1 MADGT
6 SDDLETVMVVGS
18 GPIVIGQAAE
28 FDYSGSQAC
37 KALRELG
44 YEVILVNSNPATIQT
59 DKEIADKIYLEPLD
73 PQIVADLLRREQ
85 PDGFLG
91 TLGGQTGLNLT
102 ADLDEMGVFEEVG
115 VEVMGTSVETIHL
128 AEDREKFIDLME
140 EIDEPVSESYPVNSL
155 EEAFEAVKRTGYPVV
170 IRPAYTLGGT
180 GGGVAETE
188 EEFRQ
193 IVQNGLERSQV
204 NQVLIDES
212 LLGWVEYEYEVMR
225 DSRDNC
231 MIVCNME
238 NVDPM
243 GLHTGESIVTAPAQ
257 ILSDEEHQMLR
268 SHALKIIRALDIQG
282 GCNIQFCVH
291 PETREYSVIEV
302 NPRVSRSSALA
313 SKVTGYPIAKIAAQI
328 ATGRTL
334 DDIPNDIIQDV
345 PAGFEPTIDY
355 CVVKMPRWPFDRFP
369 QVDDEL
375 TTQMKSTGEAM
386 AIGRSFE
393 AALQKAIRS
402 LDIGRDGI
410 CADGR
415 EPETD
420 REVLVESLENPNDK
434 RIFAVYDA
442 FRAGMSLEEIHEA
455 CSIPPFYLNKILNLH
470 EFAENLRGR
479 SLEDLEEEELDR
491 AKQMGFSYGQ
501 LTHLLET
508 DRDPMDLRTDHT
520 LRPKYKMVDT
530 CAGEF
535 EAETPYYYSSYENRG
550 SDQILDEDPSAPT
563 DGRKVMVLGGGP
575 IRIGQGIEF
584 DYCCVHASIAL
595 RDEGVESIMVNNNP
609 ETVSTDYDTS
619 DRLYFEPLT
628 LESVMELVDRENPDG
643 VIVQFGG
650 QTPLN
655 IAVALEEQGVHILG
669 TSSESIHRAEDREQF
684 SQALDRLGIP
694 QADFGTG
701 FSTEDAREIAH
712 EIGYPVL
719 VRPSYVLG
727 GKTMEIVYDDDEL
740 EQFMSRAVRVNRE
753 HPILVDKFL
762 EGSTEVDVDA
772 VSDGEDVFIGGI
784 MEHIEEAGIHSG
796 DSACVLPAQ
805 TIPEEVLS
813 TIKTYTRQLAREL
826 NVVGV
831 LNIQFAVHEG
841 TVYLLEANPR
851 ASRTIPFVSKS
862 VGVPLAK
869 IATRVMLGASLEEL
883 GCVGEGEPKHVS
895 VKESVFP
902 FEKLPGVD
910 PVLGPEMKSTGE
922 VMGLDHD
929 YGRAFYK
936 AQLAAG
942 NRLPTEGRLLVSV
955 SNRKKEAILP
965 VVEDFDSM
973 GFDLT
978 ATRGTRDFLRDHGVE
993 AEVVNKV
1000 SEGSPHIVDHMLER
1014 AYDLIIN
1021 IPTRGKR
1028 PHTDGFAIRRRA
1040 IDLAVPYITT
1050 VSAAR
1055 AASQAVRSVH
1065 RERGAPDERGTSII
1079 AAAGG

>member
-1 MADGT
+1 MVTKKNPDI
-6 SDDLETVMVVGS
+6 DTVMVVGS

-28 FDYSGSQAC
+28 FD

-44 YEVILVNSNPATIQT
+44 YKVILVNSNPATIQT
-59 DKEIADKIYLEPLD
+59 DKEIADKIYIEPLD
-73 PQIVADLLRREQ
+73 PEIVADLVREEQ

-102 ADLDEMGVFEEVG
+102 ADLDEMGVFDEVG

-128 AEDREKFIDLME
+128 AEDREKFLDLME
-140 EIDEPVSESYPVNSL
+140 EIDEPVSESYAVNSV
-155 EEAFEAVKRTGYPVV
+155 EEAYEAVEKTGYPVV
-170 IRPAYTLGGT
+170 VRPAYTLGGT
-180 GGGVAETE
+180 GGGVADTE
-188 EEFRQ
+188 EEFEE
-193 IVQNGLERSQV
+193 IVKSGLERSQV

-225 DSRDNC
+225 DKNDNC

-243 GLHTGESIVTAPAQ
+243 GMHTGESIVTAPAQ
-257 ILSDEEHQMLR
+257 ILSDEEHQLLR
-268 SHALKIIRALDIQG
+268 SKALKIIRALDIQG
-282 GCNIQFCVH
+282 GCNIQFCVN
-291 PETREYSVIEV
+291 PETRDYSVIEV

-313 SKVTGYPIAKIAAQI
+313 SKVTGYPIAKISAQI
-328 ATGRTL
+328 ATGMTL
-334 DDIPNDIIQDV
+334 DEIPNDIIKDV

-369 QVDDEL
+369 QVDKEL

-386 AIGRSFE
+386 AIGRRFE

-402 LDIGRDGI
+402 LDTGHDGITANGRDH
-410 CADGR
+410 
-415 EPETD
+415 ETD
-420 REVLVESLENPNDK
+420 HDILQERLENPTDE
-434 RIFAVYDA
+434 RIYAVYDA
-442 FRAGMSLEEIHEA
+442 FKAGMTLDEIHEY
-455 CSIPPFYLNKILNLH
+455 CQIPPFYLSKI
-470 EFAENLRGR
+470 ENIYEYEQKLAGR
-479 SLEDLEEEELDR
+479 SLEDLSEDELDR
-491 AKQMGFSYGQ
+491 AKQLGFSYNQ
-501 LTHLLET
+501 ITNILET
-508 DRDPMDLRTDHT
+508 DADPMELRTDHD
-520 LRPKYKMVDT
+520 LKPKYKMVDT

-550 SDQILDEDPSAPT
+550 SDNILDHDPSAPT
-563 DGRKVMVLGGGP
+563 DNKKVMVLGGGP

-595 RDEGVESIMVNNNP
+595 REENVESIMVNNNP

-628 LESVMELVDRENPDG
+628 VESVMELVDREDPDG

-655 IAVALEEQGVHILG
+655 IAAELEKQGVNVLG
-669 TSSESIHRAEDREQF
+669 TSSESIDRAENRQHF
-684 SQALDRLGIP
+684 TKALDRLGIP

-701 FSTEDAREIAH
+701 YSVEEAKEIAH
-712 EIGYPVL
+712 DIGYPVL

-727 GKTMEIVYDDDEL
+727 GKTMEIVYDDEEL
-740 EQFMSRAVRVNRE
+740 EQFMDRAVKVNQE
-753 HPILVDKFL
+753 HPILIDKFL

-796 DSACVLPAQ
+796 DSACVLPPQ
-805 TIPEEVLS
+805 TIDDEILE
-813 TIKTYTRQLAREL
+813 TIKDHTRKLADEL
-826 NVVGV
+826 DVVGV

-862 VGVPLAK
+862 VDVPLAK
-869 IATRVMLGASLEEL
+869 IATKVMLGRSLEEL
-883 GCVGEGEPKHVS
+883 GYSGEGKAEHVS

-922 VMGLDHD
+922 VMGIDHD
-929 YGRAFYK
+929 YGRAYSK

-942 NRLPTEGRLLVSV
+942 NRLPMDGTIFISV
-955 SNRKKEAILP
+955 SDRKKEEILP
-965 VVEDFDSM
+965 IARGFGEM
-973 GFDLT
+973 GFNLMATVGTKEFLNDNNVRADL
-978 ATRGTRDFLRDHGVE
+978 
-993 AEVVNKV
+993 VNKV
-1000 SEGSPHIVDHMLER
+1000 SEGSPHVVDLMLDREI
-1014 AYDLIIN
+1014 DLIIN
-1021 IPTRGKR
+1021 IPTKGKR
-1028 PHTDGFAIRRRA
+1028 PHTDGFSIRRRA
-1040 IDLAVPYITT
+1040 IDLEVPYITT
-1050 VSAAR
+1050 ATAAE
-1055 AASQAVRSVH
+1055 AALEAIKSVQRQRSKSF
-1065 RERGAPDERGTSII
+1065 DRGTSII
-1079 AAAGG
+1079 AAAGT